1 MKPSAPRTA
10 VVLYLAAMVLIHA
23 IVFWNVRKPIQKGY
37 SDFAIYYCAASI
49 VRQGLGHQLYDES
62 VQFMVQQE
70 FAPEVPIRPRCAA
83 LYPSPH
89 RSFVLCSVQLLVL
102 RPGVRALGCAQPS
115 HAGCL
120 AIPFAAISSAASK
133 VFAAALASG

>member
-70 FAPEVPIRPRCAA
+70 FAPEVPIRRGA
-83 LYPSPH
+83 LPYTHPPIEALFFAPFSYL
-89 RSFVLCSVQLLVL
+89 SYVQAFVLGMCST
-102 RPGVRALGCAQPS
+102 
-115 HAGCL
+115 
-120 AIPFAAISSAASK
+120 
-133 VFAAALASG
+133 